1 MLIPLAYR
9 AVTRVNRA
17 TSDRLAPAGRLGAVA
32 IKLRLLVAAPARG
45 RGETGRR
52 SRLKIG
58 FPWSAGSS
66 PAVRTSLLSL
76 ALLAGCGDVRPDSGA
91 VVVSAIGTPPDL
103 RDAGTAAAE
112 LPSRILVDAT
122 AQGLVSFDAA
132 GQIEPGLAE
141 RWIVMDGGASY
152 IFRLDEAYWS
162 DGARV
167 QADEIVRLLRR
178 RLAPS
183 ARNPLAPFLTAID
196 EIVVMTPQVI
206 EIRLHRPRPD
216 LLKLF
221 AQPEMA
227 LLRPRGVSGSG
238 PFRIAEPGRSP
249 LLRPVFDPGVADPDD
264 QREAKPE
271 EDVRLIGE
279 RTARAVARFANGGSD
294 LVLGG
299 SFVDWP
305 LLATLRLPRTAA
317 RVDPAVGVFGLAVQR
332 RDGFLADAANRAAL
346 SAVIDRAA
354 LVAAVL
360 PTWEAADRVLPE
372 ALDSAAPP
380 QVPEWSLLTLDQR
393 RAAARARV
401 AGWGSPVRLTV
412 AFPAGPG
419 ATLVFAQLAASFASV
434 GIALARVDRD
444 ADLALVDAVAPYDSA
459 RWYLATACAP
469 CGTDAQAAL
478 VEARDAPTL
487 AARAER
493 IAAADAALAADA
505 AFIPLARPLRWSLVS
520 TRLAA
525 WTANARAWHPLNRLR
540 ADTN

>member
-1 MLIPLAYR
+1 M
-9 AVTRVNRA
+9 
-17 TSDRLAPAGRLGAVA
+17 
-32 IKLRLLVAAPARG
+32 
-45 RGETGRR
+45 
-52 SRLKIG
+52 
-58 FPWSAGSS
+58 
-66 PAVRTSLLSL
+66 
-76 ALLAGCGDVRPDSGA
+76 
-91 VVVSAIGTPPDL
+91 VSAVGTPPAY
-103 RDAGTAAAE
+103 RGAGTDAAD

-167 QADEIVRLLRR
+167 TADEVVRLLRR
-178 RLAPS
+178 RLAP
-183 ARNPLAPFLTAID
+183 AANNPLAPFLTAID

-227 LLRPRGVSGSG
+227 LLRPRGPSGSG
-238 PFRIAEPGRSP
+238 PFRIAERGRAP
-249 LLRPVFDPGVADPDD
+249 LLRPVYDPGIADPDD
-264 QREAKPE
+264 QREASPE

-299 SFVDWP
+299 SFTDWP
-305 LLATLRLPRTAA
+305 LLAAVTLPRTAA
-317 RVDPAVGVFGLAVQR
+317 RVDPASGLFGLAIR
-332 RDGFLADAANRAAL
+332 RREGFLADPANRVAL
-346 SAVIDRAA
+346 SAAIDRAV

-360 PTWEAADRVLPE
+360 PTWEAADRILPD

-401 AGWGSPVRLTV
+401 AAWGQPVQLTV
-412 AFPAGPG
+412 ALPPGPG
-419 ATLVFAQLAASFASV
+419 ATLVFAQLTASFASV
-434 GIALARVDRD
+434 GITLARGDRD
-444 ADLALVDAVAPYDSA
+444 ADLALVDEVAPYDSA

-469 CGTDAQAAL
+469 CGPAAQAAL

-493 IAAADAALAADA
+493 IAAADAALNADA

-540 ADTN
+540 ADPN